1 MRYLLDTHALIWLI
15 THNENRLPVSLCDS
29 MKYYE
34 DEFAISEMSLIE
46 IIQLQQIN
54 VRAKRGSKP
63 LTSKEMKTAEAFIQK
78 YYPNI
83 VEKWVNY
90 FVKKQNVRK
99 TTIKTKL

>member
-1 MRYLLDTHALIWLI
+1 MPTIYEYFGFFFLFYS
-15 THNENRLPVSLCDS
+15 NEHEPIHVHVQHGDRESI
-29 MKYYE
+29 
-34 DEFAISEMSLIE
+34 FE
-46 IIQLQQIN
+46 IILYKNKLQQVN

>member
-1 MRYLLDTHALIWLI
+1 MPTIYEYFGFFFLFYS
-15 THNENRLPVSLCDS
+15 NEHEPIHVHVQHGDRESI
-29 MKYYE
+29 
-34 DEFAISEMSLIE
+34 FE
-46 IIQLQQIN
+46 IILYKNKLQQIN